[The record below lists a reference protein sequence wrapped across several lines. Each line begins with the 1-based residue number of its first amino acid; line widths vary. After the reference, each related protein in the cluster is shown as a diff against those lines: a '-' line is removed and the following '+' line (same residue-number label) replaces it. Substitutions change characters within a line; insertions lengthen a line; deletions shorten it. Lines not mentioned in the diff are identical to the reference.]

1 MFIHYGEP
9 LGTFDR
15 GPGSLPRV
23 VERGERGRQ
32 VVKSH
37 LCMLIIAGVVMA
49 WIVPEI
55 SSFQVGG
62 PSSLSWSGG
71 AVPWYGVYG
80 SPTVCRWTEL
90 ILSRS
95 FNRNR

>member
-1 MFIHYGEP
+1 MFIRYGEP

-23 VERGERGRQ
+23 VERGRRGRQ

-37 LCMLIIAGVVMA
+37 LCVLIVGGVVMA

-55 SSFQVGG
+55 SYF
-62 PSSLSWSGG
+62 
-71 AVPWYGVYG
+71 
-80 SPTVCRWTEL
+80 
-90 ILSRS
+90 
-95 FNRNR
+95 